1 MLIEELISKYEMR
14 NQVIDR
20 LTDEFDHQLRLAKK
34 EMPNNV
40 NTIQIAD
47 MKASI
52 DRLTQEWSLNN
63 KFIEDL
69 KKLKTN

>member
-1 MLIEELISKYEMR
+1 
-14 NQVIDR
+14 
-20 LTDEFDHQLRLAKK
+20 
-34 EMPNNV
+34 MPNNV

-47 MKASI
+47 MKASN